1 MKKSKIPLIKGKK
14 PQENKVQDIK
24 IAVLGKSL
32 VGKSAL
38 TYRFINDK
46 FPKDH
51 DTTIEDQYRIDV
63 NIESYDCRLGKVL
76 II

>member
-1 MKKSKIPLIKGKK
+1 MKAQKIALTKEPKKDNTVHEIKL
-14 PQENKVQDIK
+14 
-24 IAVLGKSL
+24 AVLGKSL

-51 DTTIEDQYRIDV
+51 DTTIEDQYRIDL
-63 NIESYDCRLGKVL
+63 NIENYNCCLGNP
-76 II
+76 

>member
-1 MKKSKIPLIKGKK
+1 MKAQKIALGKEK
-14 PQENKVQDIK
+14 QKEVTKVHDIRL
-24 IAVLGKSL
+24 AVLGKSL

-51 DTTIEDQYRIDV
+51 DTTIEDQYRIDI
-63 NIESYDCRLGKVL
+63 NIESYNCCLGN
-76 II
+76 

>member
-1 MKKSKIPLIKGKK
+1 MKAKKISLKEQKTK
-14 PQENKVQDIK
+14 DNKVHEIK
-24 IAVLGKSL
+24 LAVLGKSL

-51 DTTIEDQYRIDV
+51 DTTIEDQYRIDI
-63 NIESYDCRLGKVL
+63 NIESYNCCLGNKS
-76 II
+76 